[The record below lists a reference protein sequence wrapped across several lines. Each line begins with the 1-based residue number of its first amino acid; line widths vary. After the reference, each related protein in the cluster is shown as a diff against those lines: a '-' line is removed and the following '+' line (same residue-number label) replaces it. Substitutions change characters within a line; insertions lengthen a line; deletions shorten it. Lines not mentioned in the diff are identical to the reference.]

1 MIHRKIE
8 KLKILTQLISLSTLI
23 FTNWNPLQQRQILA
37 QTLS

>member
-23 FTNWNPLQQRQILA
+23 FTNLNPLQQRQILA